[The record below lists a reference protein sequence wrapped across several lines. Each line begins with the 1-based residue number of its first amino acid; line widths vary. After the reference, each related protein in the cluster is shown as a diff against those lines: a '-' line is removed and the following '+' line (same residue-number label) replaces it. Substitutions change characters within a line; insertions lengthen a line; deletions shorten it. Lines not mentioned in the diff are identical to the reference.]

1 MNPRP
6 KNSRTACGAPDP
18 TLSLRRG
25 LAGLTPEAG
34 HLNPAPSAP
43 PQIGRATS
51 QPGAPRHSPGTARQ
65 MMYGLLVWGCS
76 AAQAALPPHQK
87 QALLDLYQ
95 ATQGPLWRQ
104 AANWLQGDPC
114 QQRWQGVSCSAD
126 GHSVIG
132 LHLPGNRLQGT
143 LPDTFAALDTLE
155 SLDLRGNLGLTG
167 PLPPLNALPALTQ
180 LNLSFN
186 QFSGPL
192 PTPLRMPRLQ
202 SLVLSNNLLT
212 GSLHD
217 LSGLPALQNLR
228 LNHNQL
234 SGPLPPLSPL
244 SALQALDL
252 SFNQFSG
259 PLPELGP
266 LSQLSTFQ
274 ADWNRFQGPLPNP
287 SGLLQL
293 HTLSATGNQLSG
305 PLPPLRNL
313 PVLSMLALNH
323 NQLSGPLP
331 RVLDLPQLNQLN
343 LAYNLF
349 TGPLPDLSALRQ
361 LKRLQVEGNQLSG
374 LLPERPGQ
382 LVQASLCP
390 NRLQDANPA
399 EAAEPIEFEPDWRGC
414 EEPAATATTTATA
427 PGGVTGTEPGR
438 LRRSSAPGRTTTSAL
453 RADTRCKPGH
463 PTDQTL
469 PTHQRTDCPATQ
481 VPRRGGAAS
490 KPLTEPSV
498 LPPWSEWV
506 MALSALLA
514 LVTMGL
520 IWRLSWLGQ
529 DRPAP
534 DTEDTAEGPPS
545 AQDSWLN
552 SQAPAPSENTRRF
565 RPRPSWPPA

>member
-1 MNPRP
+1 MTQRGAPQQTPRP
-6 KNSRTACGAPDP
+6 
-18 TLSLRRG
+18 
-25 LAGLTPEAG
+25 
-34 HLNPAPSAP
+34 
-43 PQIGRATS
+43 
-51 QPGAPRHSPGTARQ
+51 ARQ
-65 MMYGLLVWGCS
+65 MLYGLLVWACS
-76 AAQAALPPHQK
+76 TAQAALPVQQK
-87 QALLDLYQ
+87 QALIELYQ

-114 QQRWQGVSCSAD
+114 QQRWQGVSCRAD
-126 GHSVIG
+126 GQAVIG
-132 LHLPGNRLQGT
+132 LHLPGNRLQGA
-143 LPDTFAALDTLE
+143 LPDSFTALDTLE
-155 SLDLRGNLGLTG
+155 SLDLRGNLGLAG
-167 PLPPLNALPALTQ
+167 PLPRLNALPALTQ

-192 PTPLRMPRLQ
+192 PAPLRLPRLQ

-212 GSLHD
+212 GPLHE

-234 SGPLPPLSPL
+234 SGPLPALSPL

-266 LSQLSTFQ
+266 LSQLTTFL
-274 ADWNRFQGPLPNP
+274 ADWNHFQGPLPNP

-313 PVLSMLALNH
+313 PALSVLALNH

-331 RVLDLPQLNQLN
+331 RVLDLPQLSQLN

-349 TGPLPDLSALRQ
+349 TGPLPDLSALQQ
-361 LKRLQVEGNQLSG
+361 LRRLQVEGNQLG
-374 LLPERPGQ
+374 GPLPARPGQ

-390 NRLQDANPA
+390 NRLQDAHPA
-399 EAAEPIEFEPDWRGC
+399 EASESGEVEPDWRGC
-414 EEPAATATTTATA
+414 EEPVALATSPGTSPNTSPSTA
-427 PGGVTGTEPGR
+427 PGADPGKV
-438 LRRSSAPGRTTTSAL
+438 RRSSAPGRTTAAPL
-453 RADTRCKPGH
+453 KADTRCRPSPSAD
-463 PTDQTL
+463 PTQ
-469 PTHQRTDCPATQ
+469 PPPHRTDCPAAQ
-481 VPRRGGAAS
+481 APRRGGATG
-490 KPLTEPSV
+490 KPLSEPSV
-498 LPPWSEWV
+498 LPPWSEWI

-520 IWRLSWLGQ
+520 IWRLSWLSQ
-529 DRPAP
+529 ERPTP
-534 DTEDTAEGPPS
+534 DTEDSAEGPPS